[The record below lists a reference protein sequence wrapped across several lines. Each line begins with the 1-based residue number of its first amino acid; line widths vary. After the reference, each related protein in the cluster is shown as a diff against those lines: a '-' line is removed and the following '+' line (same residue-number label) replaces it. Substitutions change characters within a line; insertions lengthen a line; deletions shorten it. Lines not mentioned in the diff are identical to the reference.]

1 MSETIEELKEVVET
15 KAEGIPARLRFLA
28 DNFLNSRSKRRV
40 GELMCELANDI
51 ENDKNLN
58 GWNRLNLPEEV
69 DAMTEQVWY
78 SRVVVRFGMFI
89 PIVLSWWSIQRA
101 TNEYASLSKSQLIE
115 NSFLYW
121 WVQGMDGK
129 LHWIEKLPNAALVTA
144 GAIAVIGVAGLVAG
158 VPHAQLRKDINREMQ
173 RAQIYIGQNVGFTPE
188 QMRGAVTLLLKKMV
202 DAGKTLESTST
213 ASLEVIRLISE
224 QFETLKT
231 FVGQQSTLVGGELKA
246 SVESSTNAS
255 KALTKSLDTNQLIA
269 AALSDSSQ
277 IFRDSVVPINE
288 MIRSAN
294 SLTSS
299 AITASSTLHDM
310 VERVP
315 GSFHEPIGAMISA
328 CEFLGDAVAKLSV
341 QMASLDS
348 LFATIGH
355 TRGAAEIQTLL
366 QRIEIASERVAFGQT
381 SLSNQ
386 VGMFEQNFEPIWRG
400 LELLSEAIHRLTNEL
415 NLRQPPSDSMNQE
428 I

>member
-1 MSETIEELKEVVET
+1 MSETIKESEYLFET
-15 KAEGIPARLRFLA
+15 KAEGIPARLRVLA
-28 DNFLNSRSKRRV
+28 DNFVKTRSKRRV
-40 GELMCELANDI
+40 GELMCSLANDI

-69 DAMTEQVWY
+69 EAMTEQAWY

-101 TNEYASLSKSQLIE
+101 TNEYALLSKSQLFD

-129 LHWIEKLPNAALVTA
+129 LRWIEKLPNAAMVTA
-144 GAIAVIGVAGLVAG
+144 GTIAMIGMSGLVAG
-158 VPHAQLRKDINREMQ
+158 VPNARLRKDINREMQ

-202 DAGKTLESTST
+202 DAGKTLDSTTT

-231 FVGQQSTLVGGELKA
+231 YVEQQSSLVGGDLKA
-246 SVESSTNAS
+246 SVELSTNAW
-255 KALTKSLDTNQLIA
+255 KALTKSLDANQLIS

-277 IFRDSVVPINE
+277 TFRDSVVPIND

-294 SLTSS
+294 SLTTS
-299 AITASSTLHDM
+299 AVTASSTLHEM

-328 CEFLGDAVAKLSV
+328 GEFLGDAVAKLSL

-348 LFATIGH
+348 LFAAIGH

-366 QRIEIASERVAFGQT
+366 QRIEVASERVALGQN

-386 VGMFEQNFEPIWRG
+386 VGMLEQNFEPIWRG
-400 LELLSEAIHRLTNEL
+400 VELLSEAIHRLTNEL
-415 NLRQPPSDSMNQE
+415 NMRQPPSYSED
-428 I
+428 